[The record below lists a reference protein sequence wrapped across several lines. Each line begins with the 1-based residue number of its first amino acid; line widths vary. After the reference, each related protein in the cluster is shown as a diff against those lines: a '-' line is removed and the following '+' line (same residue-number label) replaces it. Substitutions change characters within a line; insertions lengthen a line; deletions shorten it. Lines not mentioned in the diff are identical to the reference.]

1 VFGVLLDALLDL
13 MNSEYGFIGEVK
25 YEEDGTIFL
34 QTKSR
39 KFYEDNVANGLKFY
53 NMNSLFGKCIMAKQ
67 VVISNDPK
75 TDSRACGIPSG
86 HPPLNHFLG
95 KKLSSVS
102 CPSGRCRTF
111 DVSSRFV
118 PSKAFRSLITGART
132 WWACWRSPTSRGDTL
147 KKT

>member
-1 VFGVLLDALLDL
+1 VVFGVLLDALLDL

-25 YEEDGTIFL
+25 YEDDGTIFL
-34 QTKSR
+34 QTKSTTNIAWNDETR

-75 TDSRACGIPSG
+75 IDSRACGIPSG

-95 KKLSSVS
+95 KALWTQCVSASLYVAVLSTSHLVS
-102 CPSGRCRTF
+102 CPISL
-111 DVSSRFV
+111 SRH
-118 PSKAFRSLITGART
+118 PL
-132 WWACWRSPTSRGDTL
+132 L
-147 KKT
+147 